1 MKTIRRL
8 CHLAFFAIAW
18 VLALP
23 VFAQNATVT
32 LTSPADGA
40 TFTAPATIALAATA
54 TAEQGA
60 AVSKVEFYNSAAT
73 ELAAR
78 FSSWRPRFVVESY
91 DAFRYVTY

>member
-1 MKTIRRL
+1 MKTTRRL

-18 VLALP
+18 VLAPP

-54 TAEQGA
+54 ADSDGPI
-60 AVSKVEFYNSAAT
+60 SRVEFRNPAAT